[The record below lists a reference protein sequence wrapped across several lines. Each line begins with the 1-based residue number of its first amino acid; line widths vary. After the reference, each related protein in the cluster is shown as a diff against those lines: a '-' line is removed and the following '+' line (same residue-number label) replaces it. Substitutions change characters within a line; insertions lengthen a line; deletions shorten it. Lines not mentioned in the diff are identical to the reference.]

1 MRIFFFRNG
10 DRSIFFKKVESMSL
24 RLNEVKNTAPDNS
37 EKIWRV
43 LIIFEIKLRIDFL
56 DQ

>member
-1 MRIFFFRNG
+1 MRNFFFRNG